1 MNEILIEL
9 YVPALGKSYDVFI
22 PAGAKIFEVSA
33 LVTGAIEKLADG
45 LFIPNGAVLC
55 SRSDGQPLDIN
66 TTPAMLKLRNGAQ
79 LLLI

>member
-9 YVPALGKSYDVFI
+9 YVPALGKSFDVFI
-22 PAGAKIFEVSA
+22 PAGAKMYEVSA
-33 LVTGAIEKLADG
+33 LVTSAVEKLADG

-55 SRSDGQPLDIN
+55 NRIDGQPLDAN
-66 TTPAMLKLRNGAQ
+66 TTPAILKLRNGAQ